1 MSQYT
6 ESKAK
11 ANKVVLVGIAGG
23 CLVFFIGIITK
34 APTLSIF
41 GFLAGAGAG
50 GTGYVMKEN
59 AKNLRTKDEIYEEK
73 RNEIARFLEDARQR
87 ANQLYRLGYFDID
100 RNKPDFITFNAYEMV
115 LSDGITKTNTFHF
128 IEKQKLYQ
136 TRTRREVDRVTKK
149 KTYYK

>member
-1 MSQYT
+1 M
-6 ESKAK
+6 AG
-11 ANKVVLVGIAGG
+11 LRAGG
-23 CLVFFIGIITK
+23 IGRSRK
-34 APTLSIF
+34 QLHRPRCRVRRAPVWWWPTRRRRPTS
-41 GFLAGAGAG
+41 AGAGAG